1 MLLKLFKKMVSYG
14 QSSDLKYTSKITD
27 ALTVLG
33 STNPETLNQVKQ
45 KFKGCVIGTHSD
57 TFHCDEVL
65 ACTMLL
71 YTDNFSNSVIV
82 RTRDQE
88 VLNTLDI
95 LVDVGAEYIPEKLR
109 VDHH

>member
-1 MLLKLFKKMVSYG
+1 M
-14 QSSDLKYTSKITD
+14 
-27 ALTVLG
+27 G
-33 STNPETLNQVKQ
+33 STNPTILEQAKHN
-45 KFKGCVIGTHSD
+45 FKGCVIGTHSD

-71 YTDNFSNSVIV
+71 YTDHFYNPVIV

-109 VDHH
+109 FDHH

>member
-1 MLLKLFKKMVSYG
+1 MVSYG

-57 TFHCDEVL
+57 TFHGDEVL

-109 VDHH
+109 FDHH